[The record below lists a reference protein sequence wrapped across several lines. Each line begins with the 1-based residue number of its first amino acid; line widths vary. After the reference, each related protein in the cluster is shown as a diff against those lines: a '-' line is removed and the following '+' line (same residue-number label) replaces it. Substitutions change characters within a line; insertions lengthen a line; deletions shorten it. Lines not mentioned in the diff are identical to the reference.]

1 MIKGAQRAQGKGG
14 GGKSG
19 FQVTVMT
26 EWDQISKA
34 KKLLRAS
41 SKPQKIPGPRLSP
54 QKIPRQISEP

>member
-14 GGKSG
+14 GVIWISSDSE
-19 FQVTVMT
+19 T

-41 SKPQKIPGPRLSP
+41 SKPQKIPGPRLNP
-54 QKIPRQISEP
+54 PKIPRQISEP